1 MQKSKFYKYSLKVRW
16 PAVCR
21 NRSIQILKERPDL
34 VEQMNRFRDKVSNVL
49 KIACRKLFLVD
60 TSHSMSGVRIHFES
74 GQDVYEFII
83 RQPEFDWEVVP
94 TLEVINIITGQM
106 QNFNIVYTPTGVV
119 ID

>member
-1 MQKSKFYKYSLKVRW
+1 MPENKFYKYSLKLRW
-16 PAVCR
+16 PAICR

-34 VEQMNRFRDKVSNVL
+34 VEQMNHFRDKASTIL
-49 KIACRKLFLVD
+49 KIICRKSFSVD
-60 TSHSMSGVRIHFES
+60 NSHSMAGVRIHFEA

-94 TLEVINIITGQM
+94 EINVINILTRQIQT
-106 QNFNIVYTPTGVV
+106 FNIVYTPTGVV

>member
-1 MQKSKFYKYSLKVRW
+1 MQKNKFYKYSLKVRW

-34 VEQMNRFRDKVSNVL
+34 VEQMNRFRDKASTVL
-49 KIACRKLFLVD
+49 KIVCRKSFLVD
-60 TSHSMSGVRIHFES
+60 TSHSMAGIRIHFES

-106 QNFNIVYTPTGVV
+106 QNFDIVYTPTGVV

>member
-1 MQKSKFYKYSLKVRW
+1 MPFPTLSTSALRYRTILISAVKPLANKKFLQLGSS
-16 PAVCR
+16 PCISNIVCR
-21 NRSIQILKERPDL
+21 KTFI
-34 VEQMNRFRDKVSNVL
+34 
-49 KIACRKLFLVD
+49 VD
-60 TSHSMSGVRIHFES
+60 NNHAMAGVRVHFES

-106 QNFNIVYTPTGVV
+106 QNFDIVYTPTGVV